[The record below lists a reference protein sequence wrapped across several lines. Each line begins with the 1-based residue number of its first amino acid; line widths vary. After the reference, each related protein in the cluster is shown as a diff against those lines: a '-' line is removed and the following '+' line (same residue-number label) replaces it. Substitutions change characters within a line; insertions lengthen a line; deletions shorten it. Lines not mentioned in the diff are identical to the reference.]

1 VVKKVQE
8 RPKGQAA
15 AQKRVVRVMKRPGT
29 AQANLKGESMCEA
42 ARRLATVLDLVW
54 AEQECDEPLLGLVDT
69 GPGRVEDVAKLV
81 EMVRRRFVDVDVEM

>member
-1 VVKKVQE
+1 
-8 RPKGQAA
+8 
-15 AQKRVVRVMKRPGT
+15 M